1 MTFRFPNLVN
11 ASDWLCCVGNFLP
24 PIRST
29 IQIWVV
35 WNFYACSSEVISRW
49 NHWWY
54 RGMAAVF
61 LGIVAGHVEEKRSIW
76 IRYCNLNVLV
86 FFFFFFFTFC
96 LFVKNWRWRFWRNN
110 GYRITTEIHAFKWC
124 IQTGKSWFVK
134 FGCFFFFH
142 STYRKPREDAVANY
156 VIWLKSKTCIFMA
169 CVASLAFRAS
179 CS

>member
-1 MTFRFPNLVN
+1 MKTADICAYATAGFPAKWRQSLRNKRKKSILMTFRFPNLVN

-76 IRYCNLNVLV
+76 IRYCNLNVLGG
-86 FFFFFFFTFC
+86 FFLFFFFTFC

-110 GYRITTEIHAFKWC
+110 GYRITTEIHSFKWC
-124 IQTGKSWFVK
+124 IQTGKSWFFK
-134 FGCFFFFH
+134 FGCFFFPF
-142 STYRKPREDAVANY
+142 YLQKA
-156 VIWLKSKTCIFMA
+156 
-169 CVASLAFRAS
+169 
-179 CS
+179 